1 MITWKYWGILKNGE
15 AVYVST
21 EGVINVEKDHRRLV
35 QATPEEKR
43 EIYATWP
50 ALVEKAMKR

>member
-35 QATPEEKR
+35 QATP
-43 EIYATWP
+43 
-50 ALVEKAMKR
+50 